1 MVRLEIVMMEIEL
14 RYGGS
19 QLKKY
24 LHVMV
29 EIELMLA
36 PYCSSQYVI
45 KRK

>member
-1 MVRLEIVMMEIEL
+1 LTSDLLQAKQDDFMVRLEIVMMEIEL

-29 EIELMLA
+29 
-36 PYCSSQYVI
+36 
-45 KRK
+45 